1 VSSTTTTLTSSNL
14 APLAAAYDEVPG
26 LSAREFQAIVFPLE
40 SVIFCASNQSDI
52 VALFAA

>member
-1 VSSTTTTLTSSNL
+1 MSSTTTTLTSSNL

-52 VALFAA
+52 VALDAA